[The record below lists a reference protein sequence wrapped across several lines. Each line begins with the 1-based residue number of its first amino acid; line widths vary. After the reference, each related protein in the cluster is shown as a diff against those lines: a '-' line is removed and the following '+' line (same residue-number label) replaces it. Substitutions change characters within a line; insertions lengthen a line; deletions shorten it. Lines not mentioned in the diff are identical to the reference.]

1 MQYANKHLNG
11 DVWCVSLVVQ
21 SKSHI
26 TYTCGAQLSLSVWS
40 QRMRDE
46 VRYTHLRL
54 PKLETPYIN
63 SIQFNCRQNC
73 VNDILGKMGVKRP
86 QNDLK
91 MTINHSKM
99 VQTG

>member
-26 TYTCGAQLSLSVWS
+26 TYACGAQLSLSVWS

-63 SIQFNCRQNC
+63 SIQFNSMPPPMS
-73 VNDILGKMGVKRP
+73 GG
-86 QNDLK
+86 
-91 MTINHSKM
+91 HSKGPCK
-99 VQTG
+99 VGLKLSLVCFGQR

>member
-26 TYTCGAQLSLSVWS
+26 TYACGAQLSLSVWS

-63 SIQFNCRQNC
+63 SIQFNSMKI
-73 VNDILGKMGVKRP
+73 DFYM
-86 QNDLK
+86 
-91 MTINHSKM
+91 
-99 VQTG
+99 